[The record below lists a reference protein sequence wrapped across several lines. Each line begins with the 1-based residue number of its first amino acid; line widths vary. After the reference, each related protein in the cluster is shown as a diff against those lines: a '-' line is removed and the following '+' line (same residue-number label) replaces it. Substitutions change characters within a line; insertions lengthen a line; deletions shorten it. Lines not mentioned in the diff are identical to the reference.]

1 MLYELHNWEGGP
13 SFVRVFQYVTMRT
26 IGGAA
31 TAFTLSMILGP
42 SMIRWLT
49 RLKVGQTVRDDEVL
63 AMQRSKAGT
72 PTMGGLLIIVT
83 VVISSFL
90 WAKPGNV
97 FVLLTMATMVWMGA
111 IGFIDDYLK
120 VRHKTSKGLAGR
132 WKLILQATWVM
143 IAFGFILNHPDL
155 KLEIGKLM
163 LPFLKDPVIQDMGLP
178 FTFVFML
185 LVMVGATNA
194 VNLTDGLDGLAIG
207 CSNSVAVAYLVMAY
221 AAGHRVFAE
230 YLQVPYIA
238 DAGEIAV
245 FFGCLLGAGLG
256 FLWFNCHPARVF
268 MGDTG
273 SLALGGAI
281 AMGAILIKQ
290 ELVLI
295 FVGGVFVMEALSVV
309 LQVASFKI
317 TGKRIF
323 RCSPIHHHFEMKAR
337 EDAEREGRD
346 VEVVET
352 MVTIRFWILSIIF
365 AIVGIATLKLR

>member
-1 MLYELHNWEGGP
+1 MLYSLHEIESLP
-13 SFVRVFQYVTMRT
+13 SVFRIFQYVTVRT

-31 TAFTLSMILGP
+31 TAFTLSMIFGP
-42 SMIRWLT
+42 AMIRWLT
-49 RLKVGQTVRDDEVL
+49 RLKVGQSVRDDEIL
-63 AMQRSKAGT
+63 AMQRKKAGT
-72 PTMGGLLIIVT
+72 PTMGGLLIIVS
-83 VVISSFL
+83 VAIASLL
-90 WAKPGNV
+90 WARPNIYL
-97 FVLLTMATMVWMGA
+97 LLTLGALVWMGA

-120 VRHKTSKGLAGR
+120 VVRKSSAGLRGHY
-132 WKLILQATWVM
+132 KLLGQFVFAL
-143 IAFGFILNHPDL
+143 IAFWLISTN
-155 KLEIGKLM
+155 ESTVAESRKLM
-163 LPFLKDPVIQDMGLP
+163 LPFFKDPVIQNMGTAGA
-178 FTFVFML
+178 FFFMMAVL
-185 LVMVGATNA
+185 IGASNA
-194 VNLTDGLDGLAIG
+194 VNLTDGMDGLAIG

-221 AAGHRVFAE
+221 TAGHFVFAS

-238 DAGEIAV
+238 DAAELTV

-295 FVGGVFVMEALSVV
+295 IVGGVFVMEALSVV
-309 LQVASFKI
+309 LQVASFKM

-323 RCSPIHHHFEMKAR
+323 RCAPIHHHFEILAKER
-337 EDAEREGRD
+337 AEEEGREP
-346 VEVVET
+346 EVVET

-365 AIVGIATLKLR
+365 AILGIATLKIR

>member
-1 MLYELHNWEGGP
+1 MLYELHNWENGP

-42 SMIRWLT
+42 SMIKWLT
-49 RLKVGQTVRDDEVL
+49 RLKVGQAVRDDEVL

-97 FVLLTMATMVWMGA
+97 FVLLTVATMVWMGA
-111 IGFIDDYLK
+111 IGFVDDYLK
-120 VRHKTSKGLAGR
+120 VKHKTSKGLAGR
-132 WKLILQATWVM
+132 WKLLLQATWVM

-155 KLEIGKLM
+155 KPEIGKLM
-163 LPFLKDPVIQDMGLP
+163 MPFLKDPVIQDMGLP

-185 LVMVGATNA
+185 LVMVGASNA

-221 AAGHRVFAE
+221 AAGHRVFAD

-323 RCSPIHHHFEMKAR
+323 RCSPVHHHFEMKAR
-337 EDAEREGRD
+337 EDAEREGRN

>member
-1 MLYELHNWEGGP
+1 MLYELHNWEGAP

-42 SMIRWLT
+42 SMIKWLT
-49 RLKVGQTVRDDEVL
+49 RLKVGQAVRDDEVL

-97 FVLLTMATMVWMGA
+97 FVLLTVATMVWMGA
-111 IGFIDDYLK
+111 IGFVDDYLK
-120 VRHKTSKGLAGR
+120 VKHKTSKGLAGR
-132 WKLILQATWVM
+132 WKLILQATWVT
-143 IAFGFILNHPDL
+143 IAFGFILNHPAL

-185 LVMVGATNA
+185 LVMVGASNA

-221 AAGHRVFAE
+221 AAGHRVFAD

-309 LQVASFKI
+309 LQVASFKM

-323 RCSPIHHHFEMKAR
+323 RCSPVHHHFEMKAR
-337 EDAEREGRD
+337 EDAKREGRD